1 MDLIDEDKL
10 LNICNK
16 LDPILKAIACIKET
30 MEQAGPSVLVDD
42 YFNFSVAFERI
53 NEAKE
58 KLGKIAEKQEEN
70 RRRNHGYRN
79 RDGQGGGGEIFHNL
93 DINGVNAWIK
103 R

>member
-1 MDLIDEDKL
+1 MDPIDEDKL